1 MFITVDVLFL
11 FWLGTETFSDWVASV
26 DLGGVIKTRE
36 AGVVLD
42 VDSVDCL
49 ESKIFWRRASSKPKT
64 Q

>member
-1 MFITVDVLFL
+1 MFITVDDLFL

-49 ESKIFWRRASSKPKT
+49 ESII
-64 Q
+64 